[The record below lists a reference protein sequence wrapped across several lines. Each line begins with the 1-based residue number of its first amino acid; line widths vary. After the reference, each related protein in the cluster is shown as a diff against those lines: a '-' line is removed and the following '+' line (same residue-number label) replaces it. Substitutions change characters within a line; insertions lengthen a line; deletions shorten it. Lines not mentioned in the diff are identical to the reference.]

1 MGDHNVKTGANAIT
15 RRRLLVGSAGLA
27 GLAMIGCRT
36 TTGPGAGPS
45 ASAAANPDLTII
57 TGASIVTLDT
67 VKTNALEDI
76 VLIEALTD
84 KLTRMSSTKYGT
96 VEPMLALSWATQSD
110 TVWRFKL
117 REGVKFHNGRPFNA
131 EAAKFGIEK
140 YASEGVFKALVAAID
155 RVNIVDTNTIDVVTK
170 YPTGLVP
177 LMFNAG
183 CHAIEPQW
191 YTSSDYSPEK
201 TIGTGPAKF
210 VEWVKGQR
218 VVMEANTDW
227 WAGRIDWN
235 RVTWRPIPEGST
247 RANAAIAG
255 EGDIVRNILGQD
267 VERVKAKQGVGILTT
282 PSNRVATL
290 RYRDDLAP
298 FDNKLVRQA
307 LNYAVDIQD
316 IVTNVLHGY
325 GKPTGAQLQGQQ
337 ARYWQSD
344 VQGYPYDPDKA
355 KSLLTQAGFPRG
367 FTTKIGTPRGRDQG
381 DFEFVQAVAGQL
393 KKVGVEAEV
402 VLHEAG
408 EYQTIYAGQKPA
420 DPIFYYSSG
429 NIIPDAENAF
439 RDFTA
444 ERSYKMRSPEF
455 TAIFNRMSA
464 TLDDKQRAE
473 IARQGILFIKD
484 YCPGIFG
491 YQLVQAYAVADRVKW
506 QPRSD
511 EKIFLDEAKRA

>member
-1 MGDHNVKTGANAIT
+1 MTISGGAGNRGIT
-15 RRRLLVGSAGLA
+15 RRRLLAAGAGVAGLA
-27 GLAMIGCRT
+27 LIGCR
-36 TTGPGAGPS
+36 PEGATGPS
-45 ASAAANPDLTII
+45 ASGTARPDLTII
-57 TGASIVTLDT
+57 TGAEIVTLDT

-84 KLTRMSSTKYGT
+84 KLTRMNATKYGQLD
-96 VEPMLALSWATQSD
+96 PFLATSWDSVAPTK
-110 TVWRFKL
+110 WRFKL
-117 REGVKFHNGRPFNA
+117 REGVKFHNGNPFDA
-131 EAAKFGIEK
+131 EAAKFSIEE
-140 YASEGVFKALVAAID
+140 YAAKGVFKALVAAID
-155 RVNIVDTNTIDVVTK
+155 HVEIVDSNTIDVVTK

-183 CHAIEPQW
+183 CHAIDPKW
-191 YTSSDYSPEK
+191 YKSSEYSPDK

-218 VVMEANTDW
+218 VVMEANESW
-227 WAGRIDWN
+227 WGGRVDWN
-235 RVTWRPIPEGST
+235 RITWRPISEGST

-255 EGDIVRNILGQD
+255 EGDLVRNILGQD
-267 VERVKAKQGVGILTT
+267 VDRLKAKPGVGVQTIG
-282 PSNRVATL
+282 SNRVATL
-290 RYRDDLAP
+290 RFRDDVPP

-325 GKPTGAQLQGQQ
+325 GKPTGAQLQGPQ
-337 ARYWQSD
+337 ARYWQED
-344 VQGYPYDPDKA
+344 VKGYPRDIEKA
-355 KSLLTQAGFPRG
+355 KSLLAQAGYPKG
-367 FTTKIGTPRGRDQG
+367 FTTKIGTPKGRDQG
-381 DFEFVQAVAGQL
+381 DFEFSQAVAGQL
-393 KKVGVEAEV
+393 KAIGVEAEV

-420 DPIFYYSSG
+420 SPIFYYSSG

-455 TAIFNRMSA
+455 LAIFNKMSS
-464 TLDDKQRAE
+464 TLDDKERAK
-473 IARQGILFIKD
+473 IAREGILFIKD

-491 YQLVQAYAVADRVKW
+491 YQLVQAYAVSNKVKW

-511 EKIFLDEAKRA
+511 EKILLDEIKKA